1 MNKILKNNI
10 QIINQRGIL
19 KYLNRFKKAD
29 IQLVTLD
36 TDTWY
41 DQETD
46 DGTVFCWSK
55 PESRIL
61 LNGINRLEITVSCPI
76 GRIIGFKGKGINQT
90 VILKRDVKHTFN
102 IETRGLTELLILSES
117 YTPENDERCLGICLW
132 NLDYKV

>member
-1 MNKILKNNI
+1 MNKLLKNKI
-10 QIINQRGIL
+10 QFIKQRGFG
-19 KYLNRFKKAD
+19 KYLNRFKNSD
-29 IQLVTLD
+29 IQVLSLD

-55 PESRIL
+55 PESKIL
-61 LNGINRLEITVSCPI
+61 INGIKTLEITISCPI
-76 GRIIGFKGKGINQT
+76 GRVINFKGIGINEK
-90 VILKRDVKHTFN
+90 VILKQDVKHTFN

-117 YTPENDERCLGICLW
+117 YTPENDQRCLGICLW